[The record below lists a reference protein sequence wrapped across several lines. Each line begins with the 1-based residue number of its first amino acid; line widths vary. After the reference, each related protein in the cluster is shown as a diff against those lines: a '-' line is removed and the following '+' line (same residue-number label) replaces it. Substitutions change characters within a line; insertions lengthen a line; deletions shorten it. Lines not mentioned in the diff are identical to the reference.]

1 MSQVVSQQYAITARL
16 RSSSSMAWESIF
28 RRGMWIAPGRWSSSA
43 SGLGS
48 TSTSCAPLATS
59 LRTSSRRI
67 SLGISTPPTPY
78 SRPLLML
85 SIGDL
90 VLDITIVPEAK
101 LRVDDDN
108 PAQISVG
115 GGGQAANCCERAV
128 DLGDPT

>member
-1 MSQVVSQQYAITARL
+1 MSQTVSQQYTITARL
-16 RSSSSMAWESIF
+16 RSSISAVWASIF
-28 RRGMWIAPGRWSSSA
+28 RRGMWIAPGRWSSSY

-59 LRTSSRRI
+59 LRTSSRRMCF
-67 SLGISTPPTPY
+67 GISESPTPY

-90 VLDITIVPEAK
+90 VLDITIVPEAR

-115 GGGQAANCCERAV
+115 GGGQAAKFCAWAAQ
-128 DLGDPT
+128 LGG